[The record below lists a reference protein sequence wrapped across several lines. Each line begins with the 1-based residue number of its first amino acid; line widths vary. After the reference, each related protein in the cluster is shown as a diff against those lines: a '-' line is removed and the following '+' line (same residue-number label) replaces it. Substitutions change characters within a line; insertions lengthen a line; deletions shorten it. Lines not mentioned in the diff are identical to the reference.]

1 MGANDGSIIAT
12 IMATHMPRKA
22 AAAPSQ
28 VCPGIRI
35 QAIDIVQ
42 PPGMGIPPWAD
53 MRAHQRTVT
62 AEQAAKSSAAA
73 PRKALD
79 RTIMVNSVSPLVGGR
94 ELD

>member
-1 MGANDGSIIAT
+1 MTTHIA
-12 IMATHMPRKA
+12 RNE

-42 PPGMGIPPWAD
+42 PPGMGIPLKAD
-53 MRAHQRTVT
+53 MDAHQTAVT
-62 AEQAAKSSAAA
+62 AVQAAKSSAAA

-79 RTIMVNSVSPLVGGR
+79 RTTMIDSAGSSVGLRHRSLSSG
-94 ELD
+94 